1 MLMAERLALAWMDG
15 EYSLMLNLLR
25 ELDTPRAFRMGVRVY
40 TMIEAQWGNGADFLK
55 WLEENI

>member
-1 MLMAERLALAWMDG
+1 MDG
-15 EYSLMLNLLR
+15 EYSLMANLLR

>member
-1 MLMAERLALAWMDG
+1 MAEKLALAWMDG

-25 ELDTPRAFRMGVRVY
+25 ELDAARAFRMGVRVHNI
-40 TMIEAQWGNGADFLK
+40 IEAQWGNGADFAK